1 MPSSKTCPVPP
12 PEERLC
18 LLLAAAST
26 DTLHGVPGGL
36 GRLGQRQA
44 QQGLH
49 VLVPARRAA
58 RRSLHAQAVCTGATA

>member
-1 MPSSKTCPVPP
+1 MPSSKTCPVPI

-18 LLLAAAST
+18 LFLAAVPT
-26 DTLHGVPGGL
+26 DTLHVVPGGL

-49 VLVPARRAA
+49 VLLPARRAA
-58 RRSLHAQAVCTGATA
+58 RRPLHGRAVCTGAAA

>member
-18 LLLAAAST
+18 LLLAAAPT

-36 GRLGQRQA
+36 GRLGQRHA
-44 QQGLH
+44 PQGLH
-49 VLVPARRAA
+49 ILVPARRAA
-58 RRSLHAQAVCTGATA
+58 RRPLHAQAVCTGATA

>member
-1 MPSSKTCPVPP
+1 MLSSKTCPVPTP
-12 PEERLC
+12 DERLC
-18 LLLAAAST
+18 LLLAAAPT

-36 GRLGQRQA
+36 CRLGQRQA

-58 RRSLHAQAVCTGATA
+58 RRPLHAQAVCTGATA

>member
-1 MPSSKTCPVPP
+1 MPSSKTCPVPT
-12 PEERLC
+12 PEKRLC
-18 LLLAAAST
+18 LLLAAAPT

-49 VLVPARRAA
+49 VLVPARRA
-58 RRSLHAQAVCTGATA
+58 RRPFFAQVVCTGATV

>member
-18 LLLAAAST
+18 LLLAAAPT

-58 RRSLHAQAVCTGATA
+58 RRSLHAQAVCTGVAA

>member
-1 MPSSKTCPVPP
+1 MPSSKTCPGPT

-18 LLLAAAST
+18 LLLAAVPT

-36 GRLGQRQA
+36 GRLGQWHA
-44 QQGLH
+44 PQGLH

-58 RRSLHAQAVCTGATA
+58 HRPLPAQAVCTGATA